1 MVSLEC
7 ECLGFFFP
15 HAVTKGGQVINSFFR
30 SLAVVLVWLS
40 VWPCSRQGVVR
51 LCRARGHRT
60 DPVERL
66 TSLCGWLS
74 WQVISSLRAQL
85 AEAQSS
91 QEAQLREELQR
102 ADQKVQQKAHQVK
115 EYEREVSVGLVLK
128 VLHALSSGVG

>member
-1 MVSLEC
+1 M
-7 ECLGFFFP
+7 P
-15 HAVTKGGQVINSFFR
+15 KGTEQI
-30 SLAVVLVWLS
+30 LWK
-40 VWPCSRQGVVR
+40 R
-51 LCRARGHRT
+51 LR
-60 DPVERL
+60 
-66 TSLCGWLS
+66 SLCGWLS
-74 WQVISSLRAQL
+74 WQVISSLQAQL

>member
-1 MVSLEC
+1 MPEGTEQILW
-7 ECLGFFFP
+7 
-15 HAVTKGGQVINSFFR
+15 K
-30 SLAVVLVWLS
+30 
-40 VWPCSRQGVVR
+40 
-51 LCRARGHRT
+51 
-60 DPVERL
+60 RL

-74 WQVISSLRAQL
+74 WQVISSLQAQL

>member
-1 MVSLEC
+1 M
-7 ECLGFFFP
+7 
-15 HAVTKGGQVINSFFR
+15 
-30 SLAVVLVWLS
+30 
-40 VWPCSRQGVVR
+40 R

-74 WQVISSLRAQL
+74 WQVISSLQAQL